1 MIYWAG
7 ADDLMSGTSWSGA
20 SGWFTGHT
28 VLKRCRITHKQ
39 THDSPVSKGLLLR
52 GQFIISKYTVCT
64 VCAHDGVTFLIISTA
79 CICSLLFSFICAGGL
94 WSHNKLRLIK
104 ALICSHSPPL
114 ADSIYLPALPCL
126 IPTNSIIT
134 LLEWEPIQDQYLST
148 NIPLIVFFRVCE
160 FPLSKSINTQKQN
173 WANQNKLRLPQSAQ
187 REQYETGIVCWIN
200 K

>member
-1 MIYWAG
+1 
-7 ADDLMSGTSWSGA
+7 MSGTSLFCMSWSGA
-20 SGWFTGHT
+20 SGRLTGQCRWCSQYWSDAESHINKHT
-28 VLKRCRITHKQ
+28 TLRSLMDVCLST
-39 THDSPVSKGLLLR
+39 KGLLLR

-148 NIPLIVFFRVCE
+148 NIPLIVFSVSVSFHSVN
-160 FPLSKSINTQKQN
+160 P
-173 WANQNKLRLPQSAQ
+173 
-187 REQYETGIVCWIN
+187 
-200 K
+200 

>member
-1 MIYWAG
+1 MTWCQERLRVHVSLLRVMI
-7 ADDLMSGTSWSGA
+7 WSLWTVYR
-20 SGWFTGHT
+20 SVQMILT
-28 VLKRCRITHKQ
+28 VLKRWRITHKQ
-39 THDSPVSKGLLLR
+39 THDSPVSKGRLFEYEGSHLSAAASR

-94 WSHNKLRLIK
+94 SSHNKLRVAGNRLIK

-126 IPTNSIIT
+126 IHTNSIIT

-148 NIPLIVFFRVCE
+148 NIPLIVFSVSVSFHSVN
-160 FPLSKSINTQKQN
+160 P
-173 WANQNKLRLPQSAQ
+173 
-187 REQYETGIVCWIN
+187 
-200 K
+200 